1 MVDEDLGLFVG
12 TMFKSFFD
20 MPSKDYNS
28 KLLSASRISLSL
40 ATTVFMK
47 EVAKGLRQNNK
58 LNFDESQFLFIT
70 PITWY
75 NTEYEDKLYSLLLQA
90 NWIDKDN
97 LKNRL
102 IIVPFLESFIYYL
115 QNSIM
120 DDSKKFEREAK
131 YLLCSMNPKSEL
143 SDSVRLT
150 HFRVQ
155 SAKELSAISKK
166 AAFSDILLASSILD
180 TGKVYFSFFTN
191 SIRDAV
197 YNIVQQTS
205 LINIGHADNN
215 TSNNYRAMDP
225 IEWGPVRRTNPI
237 NYIMAQYVKDATEK
251 LLNID
256 VLDQIFAD
264 VGKKHLW
271 NFCAF
276 RLTNKMICS
285 SKKAK
290 RINLC

>member
-20 MPSKDYNS
+20 MPSKDYDS
-28 KLLSASRISLSL
+28 KLLNASRTSLSL

-47 EVAKGLRQNNK
+47 KVAKDLRQNIR

-75 NTEYEDKLYSLLLQA
+75 NTGYEDKLHSLLLQA
-90 NWIDKDN
+90 DWINKDN

-102 IIVPFLESFIYYL
+102 IIMPFLESFIYYL

-131 YLLCSMNPKSEL
+131 YLLCSMNPRSEL
-143 SDSVRLT
+143 SDSVQLT

-166 AAFSDILLASSILD
+166 VAFSDILLASSILN

-191 SIRDAV
+191 SIRDTV
-197 YNIVQQTS
+197 YNIVHQTS
-205 LINIGHADNN
+205 LINIGHVDNN
-215 TSNNYRAMDP
+215 ASNNYRAMDP
-225 IEWGPVRRTNPI
+225 IEWDPVRRKNPI
-237 NYIMAQYVKDATEK
+237 NYIMSQYVNGATKE
-251 LLNID
+251 LLNIVLNIN

-264 VGKKHLW
+264 VGKKNINGALR
-271 NFCAF
+271 FSS
-276 RLTNKMICS
+276 NKQ
-285 SKKAK
+285 
-290 RINLC
+290 NDL